1 MGKVTA
7 TPSRKDE
14 HIRVNLEEDVR
25 SGLTSGLEH
34 WRFEHNPVPEIDLRQ
49 VDLRTSF
56 LGRRLRSPIL
66 ISSMTG
72 GTEKA
77 GIINQRLAEAAQTAG
92 ASIGLGSQRA
102 ALEDPSLA
110 ATFQVRRFAPDVLLF
125 ANLGA
130 IQLNYG
136 YGLDECKRAVEMIE
150 ADALILHL
158 NALQEALQLGGN
170 VDFSGLLTKIGA
182 VCRGLAVPV
191 IAKEVGWGIPAS
203 AAAKLVE
210 AGVAAIDVAGAGG
223 TSWSQVEMHRA
234 ETEDQARLAAA
245 FADWGTPTAEALTQV
260 HRVLPDVP
268 LIASGGLR
276 SGIDMAK
283 CLALGADLAGMAG
296 PFLKAAS
303 NSTEQVVAVIEHVA
317 TEIRLCMF
325 ATGSLNL
332 HALRADKLRRVA

>member
-1 MGKVTA
+1 MSKVTA

-34 WRFEHNPVPEIDLRQ
+34 WRFEHNPIPEIDFHKI
-49 VDLRTSF
+49 DLTTSF
-56 LGRRLRSPIL
+56 LGRRLRSPVL

-72 GTEKA
+72 GTDKA
-77 GIINQRLAEAAQTAG
+77 SLINQRLAEAAQAG
-92 ASIGLGSQRA
+92 GAALGLGSQRA
-102 ALEDPSLA
+102 AIEDPSLA
-110 ATFQVRRFAPDVLLF
+110 ATYQVRRFAPDVLLF

-136 YGLDECKRAVEMIE
+136 YGLAECQRAVDMIE

-158 NALQEALQLGGN
+158 NALQEALQASGD
-170 VDFSGLLTKIGA
+170 VDFSGLLAKIGTICHG
-182 VCRGLAVPV
+182 VSVPV
-191 IAKEVGWGIPAS
+191 IAKEVGWGIPAT
-203 AAAKLVE
+203 AATRLIEV
-210 AGVAAIDVAGAGG
+210 GVAAIDVAGAGG

-245 FADWGTPTAEALTQV
+245 FVDWGIPTADALTQV
-260 HRVLPDVP
+260 HRILPEVP

-283 CLALGADLAGMAG
+283 CLALGANLAGMAG
-296 PFLKAAS
+296 PFLRAAAT
-303 NSTEQVVAVIEHVA
+303 STEQVVAVIEHVA

-325 ATGSLNL
+325 ATGSADLQ
-332 HALRADKLRRVA
+332 ALRADKLRRVA